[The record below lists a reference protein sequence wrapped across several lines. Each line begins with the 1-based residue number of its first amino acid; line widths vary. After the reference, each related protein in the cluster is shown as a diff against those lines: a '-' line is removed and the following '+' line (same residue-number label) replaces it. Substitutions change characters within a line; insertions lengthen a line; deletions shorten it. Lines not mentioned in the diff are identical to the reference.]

1 MGIRFKSLG
10 VILSILIAALP
21 SVVWAEQPARMLI
34 TEVKTG
40 GAVDGK
46 PTEFIE
52 ILNDSS
58 QVVSLGSW
66 VLEYAKPAAKVID
79 CQAPKWKTQ
88 DSSANVKEYP
98 LSGEVGAGQKL
109 IIEIAMNDNAG
120 GSLRLSNAGVVYD
133 LVGWGNSVSQ
143 GVCKESELAP
153 LPANTKSIR
162 RFIDTNGVVRD
173 TDNNKADFTDAE
185 SNITE
190 VVPDTQQQVDVCS
203 NLDGI
208 QAAVPAGYEVSG
220 SVCSQIVQTPV
231 EACKGIVLSE
241 ILPNPA
247 GTDTGNEYVELN
259 NTTNQPID
267 LSGCSV
273 KVGNTTK
280 QLTGIMQPGYQAFYG
295 TVLQNA
301 DGGTVEFITNTTEE
315 AVTYPA
321 NLNDNQAWAL
331 VNGQWQLTEQPTP
344 GAANIAYVVVE
355 EVSATTAG
363 SSSLEPC
370 PEGKYRNPETN
381 RCKTIETEDGL
392 KPCEAGQ
399 IRNPETNRCKK
410 ADDEAASLKPCETGQ
425 ERNPETN
432 RCRKI
437 AAEAILAA
445 CKEGQERN
453 PETNRCRKVAAAVT
467 SSPSSQLEQEVKNKQ
482 NISYGIFA
490 AMAVLVLGYGIYE
503 YRSNIANFFA
513 RLKK

>member
-1 MGIRFKSLG
+1 M
-10 VILSILIAALP
+10 
-21 SVVWAEQPARMLI
+21 
-34 TEVKTG
+34 
-40 GAVDGK
+40 
-46 PTEFIE
+46 
-52 ILNDSS
+52 
-58 QVVSLGSW
+58 
-66 VLEYAKPAAKVID
+66 
-79 CQAPKWKTQ
+79 
-88 DSSANVKEYP
+88 
-98 LSGEVGAGQKL
+98 
-109 IIEIAMNDNAG
+109 
-120 GSLRLSNAGVVYD
+120 
-133 LVGWGNSVSQ
+133 
-143 GVCKESELAP
+143 
-153 LPANTKSIR
+153 
-162 RFIDTNGVVRD
+162 
-173 TDNNKADFTDAE
+173 
-185 SNITE
+185 
-190 VVPDTQQQVDVCS
+190 
-203 NLDGI
+203 
-208 QAAVPAGYEVSG
+208 
-220 SVCSQIVQTPV
+220 QTPV